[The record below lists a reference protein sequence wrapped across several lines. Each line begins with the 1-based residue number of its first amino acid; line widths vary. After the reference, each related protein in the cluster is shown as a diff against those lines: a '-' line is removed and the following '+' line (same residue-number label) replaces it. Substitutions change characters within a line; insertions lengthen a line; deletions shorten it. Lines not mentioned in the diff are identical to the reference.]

1 MKRFLLC
8 SALMA
13 FAALSSVAAEPTQPL
28 STPVGR
34 LLSTPHEMTI
44 SITAES
50 ADWTGTLLHQQGG
63 SCGFSVAAGGGGR
76 GGFGGGFGGGRPGGG
91 GPGGWGQQPAQQGGI
106 RVNGVQG
113 AAQIDTSRLPKDKP
127 VKLVIVASQKEH
139 RFEVYAN
146 GERIVQGR
154 ANNVIGEPTWRAM
167 TIGADGNGNS
177 KFNGSINYVA
187 LWDRAL
193 SADEIN
199 KLYSNSDEAAGFA
212 DAKANYSWDIK
223 AAKPITGGVPLYLV
237 RGVNVSSDATAPAEP
252 LTLWYKRVPGT
263 WTDMLPIGNGHMGAM
278 IAGRPEREYLILN
291 EDTIWAGG
299 PYDHLNPDATPE
311 KLAQMRQLIFDGKAD
326 QAGNIA
332 NSSFISRP
340 SAEMAFS
347 VAGALGLEQDTGDG
361 DVTGYIH
368 SLNIREAVAQTKFT
382 RNGVTYTREYF
393 ASYPDRVIAMR
404 LTADKP
410 ASITVGAFIGTAQ
423 DLQAV
428 KVSGNT
434 MTLTGRTIDYNGI
447 KGATNIQITGRVFN
461 QGGKLV
467 SGERGISVEKAD
479 SVVIL
484 LDAESS
490 FKAYNDV
497 SGDPAKRIDDVFK
510 KFATVDYDALKK
522 AHIADYRKLFDRV
535 TFDLGGTP
543 SQLPTDQRLAARNQ
557 RGNQL
562 DPDLASLYFQF
573 GRYLLIASS
582 RPGSQPANLQGIW
595 SEEVNVSWQSK
606 YTININAEMNYWPAE
621 TANLSECH
629 EPLFD
634 MIHEMVPNGKKAAKK
649 LYDVDHGWVAHH
661 NTDLW
666 RQCGP
671 IDFSPTGMW
680 PMGGAW
686 LCLHFWDHYQ
696 FTRNLDDLRK
706 HYPVMKESVEF
717 YLDFLQPDPKHGGV
731 LVTIPSYSPEQ
742 GGLCASPTMDTGIL
756 TALFKAT
763 IESSKLLNDDP
774 EFRAKMEA
782 AMKKFPPFT
791 IGTWGQLREWQ
802 DDMPDDNPNNKH
814 RHVSHLFTVFPGNVI
829 RASDTDLFNA
839 AKVSLNA
846 RGDDATGWSMGWKIN
861 LWARLLDGD
870 RAWRLVGNL
879 ITPSRTYNNL
889 FDAHPP
895 FQIDGNFGGAAGMI
909 EILLQSQETTADG
922 KTIIDVLPCLPK
934 ALPKGNVSGL
944 KARGNATVAIQWDN
958 GTLGKA
964 VISDLTGIPIVAR
977 YNGKTVDLTG
987 KKGSVEL
994 TAADF
999 K

>member
-44 SITAES
+44 AITAES
-50 ADWTGTLLHQQGG
+50 DNWTGTLLHQQGG

-113 AAQIDTSRLPKDKP
+113 AAQIDTSHLPKDKP

-146 GERIVQGR
+146 SERIVQGR

-311 KLAQMRQLIFDGKAD
+311 KLAQMRQLIFDGRAD

-447 KGATNIQITGRVFN
+447 KGATKFQITGRVFN

-467 SGERGISVEKAD
+467 PGERGISVEKAD

-510 KFATVDYDALKK
+510 KFAAVDYEALKK
-522 AHIADYRKLFDRV
+522 AHVADYRKLFDRV

-595 SEEVNVSWQSK
+595 SEEVNVPWQSK

-649 LYDVDHGWVAHH
+649 LYNVDHGWVAHH

-791 IGTWGQLREWQ
+791 IGAWGQLREWQ

-879 ITPSRTYNNL
+879 IRPGKTYNNL

-934 ALPKGNVSGL
+934 ALPKGSVSGL

-964 VISDLTGIPIVAR
+964 VISDLTGLPIVAR

-994 TAADF
+994 TADSF